1 VTPVWAVRSPTG
13 ASGSETPS
21 AARPLTTPRTTN
33 SEQAEDLIWER
44 RCTEFIQ
51 SGDFDPDDPTR
62 IDSMTHSHTIEYDT
76 EPGEPAGGETG
87 PSPHWDT
94 IASHYNPYRT
104 QDDPRLNGEDGSVIT
119 AKIDGEKF
127 FFLQPGVTTKL
138 WVFRYDGMETVLCG
152 RFSDDGDGNVG
163 LWLDENGDE
172 TIQDSEKTSGP
183 PINDYL
189 SRGFAVSTN
198 PLRSSPSIGPG

>member
-1 VTPVWAVRSPTG
+1 
-13 ASGSETPS
+13 
-21 AARPLTTPRTTN
+21 
-33 SEQAEDLIWER
+33 
-44 RCTEFIQ
+44 
-51 SGDFDPDDPTR
+51 
-62 IDSMTHSHTIEYDT
+62 MTHSHTIEYDT

-104 QDDPRLNGEDGSVIT
+104 QDDPCLNGEDGSVII

-163 LWLDENGDE
+163 LRLDENGDE